1 MNRAFKILRVIVL
14 AVLVLIAVIVV
25 AVNLFADRA
34 VRVGI
39 ETAATRKL
47 NVEVSV
53 SNADLS
59 IMSGKLVL
67 QNLSIGN
74 PPVYQY
80 DKLLVLRNAEI
91 EVEAKSL
98 LSDVVNIRQIGIDH
112 IDVIIEQHSV
122 SENNLHDVLRAA
134 SEITDERKKLRID
147 NLEISDITVKV
158 DLMTNSGQNEPVTLV
173 LSPIRMT
180 NLGRD
185 NKMDIAAL
193 LKEIIFAIADSVVE
207 EGIGVLPKD
216 IVGTMTST
224 LSKTINLG
232 TRIIEGKEDI
242 GKEIT
247 EGLKDLLKPGPGIE
261 E

>member
-39 ETAATRKL
+39 ESVAAKAL
-47 NVEVSV
+47 NIEIAVDDV
-53 SNADLS
+53 DLS
-59 IMSGKLVL
+59 ILSGKLVL
-67 QNLSIGN
+67 KNLSIAN
-74 PPVYQY
+74 PPVYQN
-80 DKLLVLRNAEI
+80 DELLVLKNTEI

-98 LSDVVNIRQIGIDH
+98 LSDVVNIKQIRINDV
-112 IDVIIEQHSV
+112 DVIIEQHSV
-122 SENNLHDVLRAA
+122 SENNLQDIVQAVSDSTFEGKNLRV
-134 SEITDERKKLRID
+134 D

-158 DLMTNSGQNEPVTLV
+158 DLMPNSEQNEPAALK

-180 NLGRD
+180 NLGYD
-185 NKMDIAAL
+185 NQLDTAAL
-193 LKEIIFAIADSVVE
+193 LKKIIYAIADSIVE
-207 EGIGVLPKD
+207 EGISVLPKD
-216 IVGTMTST
+216 ILGTMTST
-224 LSKTINLG
+224 LNKTIELG
-232 TRIIEGKEDI
+232 TKIIEGKEDI

-247 EGLKDLLKPGPGIE
+247 ESLRNLFKPRKE